1 MFHTTTKLE
10 QTCRAMSP
18 SYYKFV
24 RELQHE
30 NVLFVDCPVTSQ
42 NAELHSAL
50 GVTAIPSAHIY
61 HPLAG
66 GLVESSRMSRAH
78 YSRYEATVRSY
89 VAGLCPLEYTG
100 DVISS
105 PLSLEYA
112 TV

>member
-1 MFHTTTKLE
+1 
-10 QTCRAMSP
+10 MSP
-18 SYYKFV
+18 SFYRFV
-24 RELQHE
+24 RELEHE

-78 YSRYEATVRSY
+78 YSRFEATVRSY
-89 VAGLCPLEYTG
+89 VTGLCPLEYTG
-100 DVISS
+100 DVVSS
-105 PLSLEYA
+105 PFSLEYA
-112 TV
+112 TI